1 MVFVET
7 SVFTRQ
13 VLALLD
19 DDELAALQVQLSRA
33 PRSGAVIPG
42 TGGLRKVRWSCQGRG
57 KRGGVRV
64 IYYHFDQRGQIALL
78 LIYDQSAADD
88 MSPVQKRL
96 LRTVVERW

>member
-1 MVFVET
+1 MLFVET

-19 DDELAALQVQLSRA
+19 DDDLAALQVQLSRA

-78 LIYDQSAADD
+78 LIYDKAAADD
-88 MSPVQKRL
+88 MSPEQKRL

>member
-64 IYYHFDQRGQIALL
+64 IYYHFDQRGQIAML
-78 LIYDQSAADD
+78 LIYDKSAADD

>member
-78 LIYDQSAADD
+78 LIYDKSAADD